1 MKNTLCLLLLCDAKS
16 KILILFL
23 FLLSMAGKGF
33 SQSEFNYEVCRPS
46 INSEQFNIGASIETA
61 LSKGQPSI
69 SIPLF
74 ELQGKGYNLPVSL
87 VFYGGDVTCETEA
100 SSVGLGWSLMAGG
113 CITTTVRG
121 REDSFITTTS
131 DAPWQF
137 QENYLSSMFQ
147 NLYERDVFVEAM
159 NTDLM
164 PDEFNYS
171 IPGHQGT
178 FEMVPNS
185 QHQYYQKLYPD
196 ESYQLSKTN
205 DSYTIIADDGTKF
218 IFDNDDKE
226 TKHSYNNSMPVLSTA
241 WFLTRIETAKG
252 GTFHFTYADEEMID
266 LHDEV
271 DYDWYGR
278 HHTKRLVSVSSE
290 FGSIV
295 FTSDLSRAD
304 RSLYDIHGSLFDTPS
319 GRITKIELKDE
330 TGALVKGCELKNN
343 GYFTNFIQDSRS
355 YMGWSNYRMRL
366 DSIVEYDASGNR
378 LPPYVFT
385 YSYSFCRA
393 KSCYNQYSNNGS
405 GSNGKR
411 GSWTGTTTF
420 QAVVDLYTSG
430 LPACRMVNY
439 HTPYQHLEG
448 FSQISDYYDGTADDY
463 FCLSSIRYPTGAVDS
478 LEYESHDYT
487 QIAENETQTYWDL
500 KIEGKRLKRKI
511 SQYANGNDLI
521 TTVTEYKYKLHNSD
535 FSLTN
540 KSSGVLS
547 NPAFHNATLYTWGT
561 VPNGNM
567 GYVANRITSDRPL
580 NSYQGQPVFYR
591 EVEEIIKK
599 NSSNNSPNVK
609 RVIHYMLNDLVAPP
623 MHYVYIRY
631 HNGMGQDYLTA
642 VPNII
647 YGKRVG
653 YDSSISDFNDQKF
666 AYIAYPLADFCPYA
680 QDGGRPRME
689 IVLDGDDNLLA
700 KKEYT
705 YYASMNNVR
714 YGYVFV
720 KENLTDG
727 NGQTYM
733 SVYNI
738 SQSSHHSTR
747 SHLGR
752 ITETAYSYRNGV
764 CDSVVTETNYDYNL
778 GRIGGIST
786 SRQTETIQV
795 SHYYPDYLS
804 VGTGVN
810 LSAEAQA
817 VAALQQKNIIG
828 TPIQTIKSHNG
839 IAVEGSFTDFTVLN
853 SGRVVPKTIYS
864 LALDHSNVSGPSM
877 SNGAIIKNSGFYLQ
891 EEAMTY
897 DTNSNPMQVNSRIS
911 PTKVYVWGYGG
922 RYPVAVIENYTETEL
937 SANPTLGSLL
947 SQLGTFKKVSNQTI
961 CDALKSLNMNIRNN
975 LPNGVLVRTYTYDP
989 YFGLTSEFD
998 YSGVGT
1004 IYTYDGFGRL
1014 STLYDDRFKLLENYT
1029 YHYHQ

>member
-1 MKNTLCLLLLCDAKS
+1 MKNTLHLYLLYIAKP
-16 KILILFL
+16 KKLILFL

-33 SQSEFNYEVCRPS
+33 SQSEFNYEVYRPS

-137 QENYLSSMFQ
+137 QDDYLSSMFQ
-147 NLYERDVFVEAM
+147 NPTERDVFVENM
-159 NTDLM
+159 YSDLM
-164 PDEFNYS
+164 PDEYHYS

-178 FEMVPNS
+178 VEMVLNS
-185 QHQYYQKLYPD
+185 QNQYYQKLYPD
-196 ESYQLSKTN
+196 ESYKLKKTTN
-205 DSYTIIADDGTKF
+205 GYIITDDNGTKF
-218 IFDNDDKE
+218 FFEDSESKN
-226 TKHSYNNSMPVLSTA
+226 SYSNSMPVISTA

-271 DYDWYGR
+271 DYDWYGC

-330 TGALVKGCELKNN
+330 TGALVKGYELKNN

-355 YMGWSNYRMRL
+355 YMGWTNYRMRL

-385 YSYSFCRA
+385 YSYSFYRA
-393 KSCYNQYSNNGS
+393 KTCYNQYTGES
-405 GSNGKR
+405 GFNGKR
-411 GSWTGTTTF
+411 GSWTETPNF
-420 QAVVDLYTSG
+420 QAIVDLNTSG
-430 LPACRMVNY
+430 LPACLLQY
-439 HTPYQHLEG
+439 PHTPNERLNG
-448 FSQISDYYDGTADDY
+448 FSFVSDYNDGTVDDY
-463 FCLSSIRYPTGAVDS
+463 FCLSSIKYPTGALDTF
-478 LEYESHDYT
+478 EYEPHAFS
-487 QIAENETQTYWDL
+487 QIDNNDMQPSINM
-500 KIEGKRLKRKI
+500 KIEGKRLKRKV
-511 SQYANGNDLI
+511 SEYVNGNEK
-521 TTVTEYKYKLHNSD
+521 TTSITEYKYQMHDSD

-547 NPAFHNATLYTWGT
+547 NPAFHNATLYTWGRI
-561 VPNGNM
+561 PSGDM
-567 GYVANRITSDRPL
+567 GYVANRITSNRPL
-580 NSYQGQPVFYR
+580 NAYQGQPVYYK
-591 EVEEIIKK
+591 EVEEVIK
-599 NSSNNSPNVK
+599 NNSGGVQK
-609 RVIHYMLNDLVAPP
+609 RIIHYMLDNLIVTP
-623 MHYVYIRY
+623 MNYIYIRY
-631 HNGMGQDYLTA
+631 HNGLGQDHFTPI
-642 VPNII
+642 PNII
-647 YGKRVG
+647 YGKKIG
-653 YDSSISDFNDQKF
+653 YEPNISDYSNQNF
-666 AYIAYPLADFCPYA
+666 AYISYPLGEFHLYS
-680 QDGGRPRME
+680 QDGGRPHKE
-689 IVLDGDDNLLA
+689 IIIDSNGTLLA
-700 KKEYT
+700 KKEYA
-705 YYASMNNVR
+705 YSSSFHNVR
-714 YGYVFV
+714 YGYIFI
-720 KENLTDG
+720 KNDFTDEH
-727 NGQTYM
+727 GQSYM
-733 SVYNI
+733 STYNI
-738 SQSSHHSTR
+738 SRSSHYSSR
-747 SHLGR
+747 SQLYR
-752 ITETAYSYRNGV
+752 MSETTYNYRNGV

-795 SHYYPDYLS
+795 SHYYPDYLN
-804 VGTGVN
+804 VGTGIN

-853 SGRVVPKTIYS
+853 SGRVVPKNIYS
-864 LALDHSNVSGPSM
+864 LALNHSYVGGPSM
-877 SNGAIIKNSGFYLQ
+877 SSGTIIKNSGFYLQ

-911 PTKVYVWGYGG
+911 PTRVYVWGYGG

-937 SANPTLGSLL
+937 NANPTLGSLL

-961 CDALKSLNMNIRNN
+961 CDALKSLNQNIRNA
-975 LPNGVLVRTYTYDP
+975 LPEGVLVKTYTYDP
-989 YFGLTSEFD
+989 YYGLTSEFD

-1004 IYTYDGFGRL
+1004 IYSYDGFGRL
-1014 STLYDDRFKLLENYT
+1014 SALYDDRFKLLENYT

>member
-69 SIPLF
+69 VIPLF

-100 SSVGLGWSLMAGG
+100 STIGLGWSLMAGG

-137 QENYLSSMFQ
+137 QEEYLSSMFQ
-147 NLYERDVFVEAM
+147 IPTQRDLFVEAM

-185 QHQYYQKLYPD
+185 QHQYYQKLFPD

-205 DSYTIIADDGTKF
+205 DGYTIIADDGTKF

-271 DYDWYGR
+271 DSDWYGR
-278 HHTKRLVSVSSE
+278 HQTKRLLSVSSE
-290 FGSIV
+290 FGTIV

-304 RSLYDIHGSLFDTPS
+304 RSISAIHGSSITTPS
-319 GRITKIELKDE
+319 GRIKKIELKDE
-330 TGALVKGCELKNN
+330 AGAIVKGYELKNN
-343 GYFTNFIQDSRS
+343 SYFINTIQDQRTN
-355 YMGWSNYRMRL
+355 MGWSNYRMRL

-378 LPPYVFT
+378 LPPYVFN
-385 YSYSFCRA
+385 YSYSFYRA
-393 KSCYNQYSNNGS
+393 KSCYNQYSGGNIYP
-405 GSNGKR
+405 GKR
-411 GSWTGTTTF
+411 GSWTQSPNF
-420 QAVVDLYTSG
+420 QVLIDLYTSG
-430 LPACRMVNY
+430 NPACLMENPN
-439 HTPYQHLEG
+439 TPEQHLYG
-448 FSQISDYYDGTADDY
+448 FTQISDYSDGTINDY
-463 FCLSSIRYPTGAVDS
+463 FCLSSIRYPTGLLDS
-478 LEYESHDYT
+478 LEYEAHDYS
-487 QIAENETQTYWDL
+487 QIADNEQPSINL
-500 KIEGKRLKRKI
+500 IIEGKRLKRKT
-511 SQYANGNDLI
+511 SKYVNGNEQTI
-521 TTVTEYKYKLHNSD
+521 SITEYKYKKHDSNYV
-535 FSLTN
+535 LTA
-540 KSSGVLS
+540 KSSGVLA
-547 NPAFHNATLYTWGT
+547 NPTFHSATRYIWGSL
-561 VPNGNM
+561 PNNDM
-567 GYVANRITSDRPL
+567 GHVATQFSSDRPL
-580 NSYQGQPVFYR
+580 NTYQGQPIFYK
-591 EVEEIIKK
+591 EVEEV
-599 NSSNNSPNVK
+599 VK
-609 RVIHYMLNDLVAPP
+609 DNAGAIQKRIIHYMLDDFVDPP
-623 MHYVYIRY
+623 MNYIYVRY
-631 HNGMGQDYLTA
+631 HNYMGQDCLTP

-647 YGKRVG
+647 CGKHGG
-653 YDSSISDFNDQKF
+653 YNSSISDFNTRDY
-666 AYIAYPLADFCPYA
+666 AYIAYPLGDFTPRT
-680 QDGGRPRME
+680 QDGGHPHKE
-689 IVLDGDDNLLA
+689 IIIDGNGNQLA

-705 YYASMNNVR
+705 YSPSVNNVR
-714 YGYVFV
+714 YGYVFT
-720 KENLTDG
+720 KEDLTAQ
-727 NGQTYM
+727 NGYTPYM
-733 SVYNI
+733 SIYNI
-738 SQSSHHSTR
+738 SRSSYHSTR

-937 SANPTLGSLL
+937 NTNPTLGSLL

-1014 STLYDDRFKLLENYT
+1014 SALYDDRFKLLENYT